1 VVQVPALRQRLGA
14 EARRQVVAYQS
25 QEAIA
30 EVWKQLYEHVWWRK
44 PLHLESTRHFSP
56 DRKARSFSENPS
68 DADFWP
74 VPVDDL
80 MPEIR
85 RVLERVRSGIPRM
98 NLELA

>member
-1 VVQVPALRQRLGA
+1 MAKAASLGIDPAFQ
-14 EARRQVVAYQS
+14 
-25 QEAIA
+25 
-30 EVWKQLYEHVWWRK
+30 
-44 PLHLESTRHFSP
+44 P

-68 DADFWP
+68 DAGFWP

-85 RVLERVRSGIPRM
+85 RVLERLIWHSPA